1 MMLGAST
8 TARDGAG
15 RMSWECVDLHC
26 GGEPARILMGGAPDV
41 KGKNMAEKRQYFM
54 ENLDYIR
61 QTLLLEP
68 RGYPCQNLNIIVQPT
83 IPGADAGY
91 IIAEQNKIYPLFSGH
106 NTICTVTALLETG
119 RHKMIEPVTSLTLEA
134 PGGLINIKAECTNGR
149 VEAVRMT
156 SMLSFVEKLGCIVYV
171 PAVGQVTV
179 DISFGGM
186 WYVVVDLLQLGLDLK
201 PENGR
206 KLAKLGE
213 MIKVACREQFP
224 VQHPAIDYPGPDILV
239 FTTKVS
245 RDGNV
250 VTGKNTVVMSNGEL
264 IWDNPD
270 THTAML
276 DRSPCGSGTAAVMA
290 VLFAKGELVEGD
302 VFKHHG
308 ILGLVMEGR
317 IVELVKMADGR
328 TGIVPEISGRAYI
341 TSMST
346 QILEQDDPL
355 PNGFTVS
362 DIWC

>member
-1 MMLGAST
+1 VS
-8 TARDGAG
+8 
-15 RMSWECVDLHC
+15 DL
-26 GGEPARILMGGAPDV
+26 EQ
-41 KGKNMAEKRQYFM
+41 KKK
-54 ENLDYIR
+54 
-61 QTLLLEP
+61 QTNA
-68 RGYPCQNLNIIVQPT
+68 YNFII
-83 IPGADAGY
+83 
-91 IIAEQNKIYPLFSGH
+91 S
-106 NTICTVTALLETG
+106 
-119 RHKMIEPVTSLTLEA
+119 
-134 PGGLINIKAECTNGR
+134 
-149 VEAVRMT
+149 
-156 SMLSFVEKLGCIVYV
+156 EKLGCIVDV